1 MTIRKAES
9 AGFCFGVNRAVNMVY
24 ELLDKNVKVCTLGP
38 IIHNMEM
45 VSELK
50 QKGCRPVDSIDE
62 VAQDETL
69 IIRSHGVPKSVT
81 DELDSRGLDYRDA
94 TCPFGK
100 ISHQVQI
107 RCPAVF
113 HMVIEVF
120 ADDDRKTDVDSIPV
134 EDPGK

>member
-81 DELDSRGLDYRDA
+81 DELDFR
-94 TCPFGK
+94 
-100 ISHQVQI
+100 
-107 RCPAVF
+107 
-113 HMVIEVF
+113 E
-120 ADDDRKTDVDSIPV
+120 
-134 EDPGK
+134 